1 MTNILKTD
9 NNKNLNRDK
18 LLQLAKKAKKIQ
30 LDINQNCQDMT
41 INEILKEK
49 IYKINSELKTFRQWK
64 KKGKIVKKGEKGYLF
79 FTKPIKVD
87 NRIEELKKEGL
98 TDPNSNYEF
107 FGHCYLFSEK
117 QVN

>member
-1 MTNILKTD
+1 MTEIK
-9 NNKNLNRDK
+9 NKNKQTLLN
-18 LLQLAKKAKKIQ
+18 LAKEAKKIQ

-64 KKGKIVKKGEKGYLF
+64 KEGKIVKKGEGGYLF

-87 NRIEELKKEGL
+87 NRSEEISKEELIG
-98 TDPNSNYEF
+98 SGYEF
-107 FGHCYLFSEK
+107 FGHCYLFSEE